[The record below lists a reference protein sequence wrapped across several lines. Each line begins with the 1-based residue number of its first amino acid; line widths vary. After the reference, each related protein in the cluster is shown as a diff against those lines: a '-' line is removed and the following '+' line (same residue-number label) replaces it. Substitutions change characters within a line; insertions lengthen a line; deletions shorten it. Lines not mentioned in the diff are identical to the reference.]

1 MKQGAGRG
9 TGTFCSFLHHWLPG
23 QECVMSPIVVTG
35 LQECGHQEAGR
46 GQAGHLGTDLEP
58 RDSRH

>member
-1 MKQGAGRG
+1 
-9 TGTFCSFLHHWLPG
+9 
-23 QECVMSPIVVTG
+23 MSPIVVTG

-58 RDSRH
+58 TDSRHWGGREGCEQHRVS